1 MERRVYRIRKRDKPM
16 IVYIGLDFGTSYTKA
31 AYYLGAGRKGIVT
44 FSKDKEAEFLPSVVY
59 YDKNKKTLSMQVQS
73 SQAEEIRYF
82 KYTMLKGE
90 ALFYNA
96 EKKSFNNE
104 YSNFYELCSV
114 YFLSQ
119 CLLLIKDHLQKENP
133 EVNFKWNINMG
144 VPLDNFSESNDK
156 YLYDR
161 VLKAAYDIFQENIRG
176 TMCLSDVYKYYSHD
190 YEEHS
195 SLKTF
200 PELYAEA
207 FPLLK
212 DTSVQDGLYIIIDI
226 GGGTVDAACLRI
238 APRNEEDSKRTIE
251 FITKMVVPY
260 GLEILQ
266 AGVSRKQNK
275 ILNLE
280 EYNKILDNVKD
291 KMPEEKWP
299 YKFDVDPFDALC
311 KIFNGML
318 IDKKEE
324 IKKNYGNKDSID
336 IPYVFTGG
344 AADVSWYK
352 NAIHTCISPL
362 RGGGIKDLVSKK
374 IKDILSSSH
383 TQNLPKERLL
393 IAESLACR
401 PSEIPDIK
409 GFPWHYPT
417 DEKRKE
423 CEPGEST
430 REEKLEDIQRERYA
444 K

>member
-59 YDKNKKTLSMQVQS
+59 YDKNAKTLSMQVQS

-82 KYTMLKGE
+82 KYSMLKGE
-90 ALFYNA
+90 ELFSNA
-96 EKKSFNNE
+96 VKKSFNNE
-104 YSNFYELCSV
+104 YSKFYELCSV

-119 CLLLIKDHLQKENP
+119 CLLFIKDHLQKENP

-156 YLYDR
+156 YLYNR

-176 TMCLSDVYKYYSHD
+176 TMNLSDLYKYYSHD

-200 PELYAEA
+200 PELYAEV
-207 FPLLK
+207 LQLYN

-238 APRNEEDSKRTIE
+238 TTGNEECSDRSIE
-251 FITKMVVPY
+251 FITKMVEPC
-260 GLEILQ
+260 GLEVLK
-266 AGVSRKQNK
+266 AGVSRKQKK
-275 ILNLE
+275 ILPQK
-280 EYNKILDNVKD
+280 EYFELLDKIKD
-291 KMPEEKWP
+291 KMCKEDLP
-299 YKFDVDPFDALC
+299 YEFDEDPFDDLC
-311 KIFNGML
+311 SKFNEML
-318 IDKKEE
+318 MKKKNE
-324 IKKNYGNKDSID
+324 IKKSYGLKDYID
-336 IPYVFTGG
+336 IPYIFTGG
-344 AADVSWYK
+344 AADVNWYK

-362 RGGGIKDLVSKK
+362 RGGGIKGLILKK
-374 IKDILSSSH
+374 ITDILSSTYTH
-383 TQNLPKERLL
+383 NLPKGRLL

-401 PSEIPDIK
+401 PSAIRDIK

-417 DEKRKE
+417 DEERKE
-423 CEPGEST
+423 WESVEST
-430 REEKLEDIQRERYA
+430 REDKLEDIQREQYA